1 MKTRGLLLTAL
12 LIGCLAGTA
21 QATTPVAKNMPYEV
35 VSFADLNI
43 ANEADAAILLQ
54 RVRAAAHRVCVR
66 SGALLALDL
75 HNAMQR
81 CTDDAITQ
89 AMSDVNEHSDT
100 VASVRP

>member
-81 CTDDAITQ
+81 CTDSATTQ
-89 AMSDVNEHSDT
+89 AMSDVNVHSDT